1 MRKPPVHPREK
12 VTKKLFSEGKK
23 VQDLYT
29 ISNFCVSTHVNRYQ
43 KHRTGEKQ
51 REGPQAGRGGG
62 AGGQHQSFG
71 SLLLFRF

>member
-1 MRKPPVHPREK
+1 MHPHEK

-23 VQDLYT
+23 VQNLYM
-29 ISNFCVSTHVNRYQ
+29 ISNFCVSTHVNLYQ

-51 REGPQAGRGGG
+51 REGAQAGRGRGGG
-62 AGGQHQSFG
+62 AGGRHQSFG